1 MVNILLRDLTLR
13 FVTCQCFYIHSIQI
27 YTKYNISGVNVAI
40 VALNCFV
47 NYAKECQ
54 CCMECCME
62 ECVDSLHS
70 NIVICDAR

>member
-27 YTKYNISGVNVAI
+27 TKYNISVVNVAI

-54 CCMECCME
+54 CCMENE

>member
-27 YTKYNISGVNVAI
+27 TKYNISGVNVAI

-47 NYAKECQ
+47 NYAK
-54 CCMECCME
+54 
-62 ECVDSLHS
+62 VVKSVNVVWKLRS
-70 NIVICDAR
+70 ASILYTVTL

>member
-1 MVNILLRDLTLR
+1 MVNIFLRDLTLR
-13 FVTCQCFYIHSIQI
+13 FVTCQCFYIHGIQI
-27 YTKYNISGVNVAI
+27 TKYNISGVNVAI

-54 CCMECCME
+54 CCMEIE